1 MSFIN
6 QPMGNSPHSSHQ
18 NNNVELPLHQMENKW
33 IKSLSVRAGKG
44 SDKKIIPETHLKTP
58 FLKLGYVLSL
68 CLDPGPWEELWRFE

>member
-44 SDKKIIPETHLKTP
+44 SDKKNHPRNTLEDPIPKAGVCP
-58 FLKLGYVLSL
+58 FIM
-68 CLDPGPWEELWRFE
+68 P